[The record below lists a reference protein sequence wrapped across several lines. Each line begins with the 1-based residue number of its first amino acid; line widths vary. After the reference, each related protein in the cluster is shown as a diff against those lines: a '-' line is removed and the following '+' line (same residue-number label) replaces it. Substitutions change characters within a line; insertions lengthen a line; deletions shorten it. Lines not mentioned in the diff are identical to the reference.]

1 MIFLL
6 IYFKGKNKIES
17 NYMFLVLILPIV
29 QIFIL
34 NKYVLFLDENITM
47 ENLFNGTIFF
57 TLQIFIN
64 IIVLN
69 LVLKSILSHDLE
81 KKVFLANLE
90 NEKNK
95 YVRDL
100 YKGQKFYFN
109 KLINDF
115 KFPLNAILNASYS
128 VKKNKFKSRGIFNIG
143 LQNIIDEA
151 KYLNN
156 RIVDLLD
163 KQKNIF

>member
-1 MIFLL
+1 
-6 IYFKGKNKIES
+6 
-17 NYMFLVLILPIV
+17 MFLVLILPIV

-115 KFPLNAILNASYS
+115 KSPLNAILNAVILS
-128 VKKNKFKSRGIFNIG
+128 KKTSLKA
-143 LQNIIDEA
+143 EV
-151 KYLNN
+151 YL
-156 RIVDLLD
+156 I
-163 KQKNIF
+163 